1 MDKNKLTQIN
11 QLRLKLRYDLIQK
24 MMTNPTMKD
33 SETLRIVENDISFWE
48 KQTDNSVT
56 GLLKTLNES
65 LK

>member
-33 SETLRIVENDISFWE
+33 SETLRLVENDISFWE